1 MDIYVSTLLGLPQ
14 MVSNQDI
21 DQEYP
26 LDIDDEFITHNAI
39 LPMPADRIS
48 FMAGAN
54 AHTRLAEI
62 MVKVVRYI
70 YPVKLT
76 KSQSKS
82 DHTYMV
88 SHSKIREIERDL
100 QSWME
105 SLPPALRPGSE
116 VHPDLER

>member
-1 MDIYVSTLLGLPQ
+1 
-14 MVSNQDI
+14 MVSNEDI

-26 LDIDDEFITHNAI
+26 LDLDDEFITPTTI
-39 LPMPADRIS
+39 LSMPTDRTS

-54 AHTRLAEI
+54 AHTRLADI
-62 MVKVVRYI
+62 MVKVVKYI

-76 KSQSKS
+76 KLQSKS

-100 QSWME
+100 QAWME
-105 SLPPALRPGSE
+105 DLPPALRPGSE
-116 VHPDLER
+116 VSPELER